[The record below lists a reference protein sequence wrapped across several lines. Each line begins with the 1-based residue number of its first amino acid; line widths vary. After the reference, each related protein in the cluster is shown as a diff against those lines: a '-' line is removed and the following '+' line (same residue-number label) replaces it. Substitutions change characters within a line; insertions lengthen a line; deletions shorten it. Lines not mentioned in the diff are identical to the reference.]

1 MIKQN
6 SGNVMIAV
14 LAVGLLLGIGF
25 WYVITQRDVVS
36 PEPTPTVTPTPEI
49 QELTSTVDTSDWIV
63 AGIDN
68 SRVFTYKYPPT
79 WIETRSETG
88 YKYQPETD
96 DKYTFYTSTPLV
108 DGSTIENNIKRISNT
123 TEVIGNT
130 SQYKLEGKN
139 IIVLTTKNQ
148 NEPVTKIITYVFI
161 DDFTYIDALREKK
174 LGVAVFSSTYYSE
187 VNEYDPYLSE
197 ILNIISTLTVIN

>member
-139 IIVLTTKNQ
+139 IIVLTTENQ

-161 DDFTYIDALREKK
+161 DDLTYIDALREKK